1 MGEAHMLRE
10 HRLGELQSSRSDP
23 LGDDD
28 DLLLVA
34 GVPPLEAS
42 RDFISRR
49 PRASRLRRRRVRRAR
64 EKR

>member
-34 GVPPLEAS
+34 GVPH
-42 RDFISRR
+42 
-49 PRASRLRRRRVRRAR
+49 AR
-64 EKR
+64 SKGHPAGEGGT